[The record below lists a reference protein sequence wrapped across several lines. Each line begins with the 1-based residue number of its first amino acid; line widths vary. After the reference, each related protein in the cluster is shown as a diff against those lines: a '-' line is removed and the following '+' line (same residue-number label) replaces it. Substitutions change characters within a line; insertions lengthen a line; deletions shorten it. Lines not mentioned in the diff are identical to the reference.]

1 MENSITLFGAS
12 GHGKVIIDILQS
24 NSFPIELVV
33 DDNPKTETLLG
44 IPVLKVSDF
53 DFTRI
58 QNMIISI
65 GNNKIRKAIS
75 EKYKVNYINAI
86 HSTVILSK
94 NSELGVGTVIM
105 AGAIVNPN
113 VIIGNHCIINTG
125 AIIEHDCSVS
135 DYAHISPGVSLAGNV
150 TIGEGAHVGI
160 GACVLPGVRIG
171 KWATIGAG
179 TVVLKDVPNYAI
191 VAGNPATILKYNTKD
206 EF

>member
-65 GNNKIRKAIS
+65 GNNKIRKTKNWI
-75 EKYKVNYINAI
+75 
-86 HSTVILSK
+86 ILIFTKSFYLIF
-94 NSELGVGTVIM
+94 SFF
-105 AGAIVNPN
+105 
-113 VIIGNHCIINTG
+113 II
-125 AIIEHDCSVS
+125 
-135 DYAHISPGVSLAGNV
+135 
-150 TIGEGAHVGI
+150 
-160 GACVLPGVRIG
+160 
-171 KWATIGAG
+171 
-179 TVVLKDVPNYAI
+179 
-191 VAGNPATILKYNTKD
+191 
-206 EF
+206 